1 MIVII
6 DPGSL
11 PEQMALL
18 KEALT
23 EDLNQLI
30 RPVYIIFTHCHVDHC
45 YQALI
50 VNELSKLTRVYF
62 AAQENGAAALR
73 NRDLRRTAA
82 DFHRKELPGTEID
95 IELLS
100 NEDKLHCGEKELILA
115 GGDRLH
121 ILTDLYPLKEGR
133 VFPRQRIPISEKDV
147 MEVFHTPGHSAD
159 SICLIIGEVLFLGD
173 LAFAGNSGIAG
184 LSGWN
189 QKDLVYTLE
198 GLIDLVNKR
207 RF

>member
-1 MIVII
+1 M
-6 DPGSL
+6 
-11 PEQMALL
+11 
-18 KEALT
+18 
-23 EDLNQLI
+23 
-30 RPVYIIFTHCHVDHC
+30 
-45 YQALI
+45 
-50 VNELSKLTRVYF
+50 
-62 AAQENGAAALR
+62 
-73 NRDLRRTAA
+73 
-82 DFHRKELPGTEID
+82 
-95 IELLS
+95 
-100 NEDKLHCGEKELILA
+100 
-115 GGDRLH
+115 
-121 ILTDLYPLKEGR
+121 TDLYPLKEGR